1 MSLRRYRHDRNKTI
15 HLKKIVEMSEEN
27 YNVSLRCFIHRD
39 LIVHSSSMIMEKLI
53 FQIVTIDLSVVDTLV
68 RLLTRIFSID
78 WNTRM
83 YIINNDDANQCGS

>member
-1 MSLRRYRHDRNKTI
+1 
-15 HLKKIVEMSEEN
+15 
-27 YNVSLRCFIHRD
+27 
-39 LIVHSSSMIMEKLI
+39 MIMEKLI